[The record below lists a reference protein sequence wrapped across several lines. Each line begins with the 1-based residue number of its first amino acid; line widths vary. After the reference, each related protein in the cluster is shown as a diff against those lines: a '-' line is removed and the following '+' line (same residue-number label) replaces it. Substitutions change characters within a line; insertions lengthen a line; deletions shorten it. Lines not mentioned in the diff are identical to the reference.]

1 MEFEITWVDPTLVVC
16 RTSGVGEVKGYE
28 EFLRAVSSSPEFG
41 PDVSVL
47 MDLTALDISLLT
59 VTDMEE
65 LVRLRVRFAAERKA
79 RSAIVVGKGSP
90 LKYGLGR
97 MFEAFVDSKSDAE
110 FGLFETLDEAML
122 WLRGADAGSA
132 PERSP
137 LEHLEVPSGQ

>member
-97 MFEAFVDSKSDAE
+97 MFEGLLASQLAFEIRV
-110 FGLFETLDEAML
+110 FEELDEAMA
-122 WLRGADAGSA
+122 WLKADDANPA
-132 PERSP
+132 P
-137 LEHLEVPSGQ
+137 

>member
-1 MEFEITWVDPTLVVC
+1 MTAVPSAPILPGAMEFEITWVDPTLVVC
-16 RTSGVGEVKGYE
+16 RTSGVAEVKGYE

-97 MFEAFVDSKSDAE
+97 MFEGLLASQLAFEIRV
-110 FGLFETLDEAML
+110 FEELDEAMA
-122 WLRGADAGSA
+122 WLKADDANPA
-132 PERSP
+132 P
-137 LEHLEVPSGQ
+137 